1 MLSGNLLFDFRDV
14 ETGEGIFDF
23 VTDSSECCV
32 DKLRR
37 TGGVRRI
44 VETDVQSLAHFS
56 DKGRTAFVGPAA
68 NRDDIIC
75 FFVCFV

>member
-37 TGGVRRI
+37 TCGVRRI
-44 VETDVQSLAHFS
+44 VETDVQSPAHFS